1 MATLTLFQ
9 SFSEAKHLKVHNLS
23 TDTFK
28 MYLTNTAPDAAADA
42 VKADLPTELSAGN
55 GYSAGGPSITV
66 SSAAHTSGVFKWV
79 LADLTITASG
89 GSVGPFRYGCI
100 YNDTATNDELVGYLD
115 NGSSVTLSNGQT
127 YTFDFNAT
135 SGVYNST

>member
-9 SFSEAKHLKVHNLS
+9 SLSEAKHLKKINFS

-42 VKADLPTELSAGN
+42 VLGDLPTEIANGN
-55 GYSAGGPSITV
+55 GYTTGGVALTV
-66 SSAAHTSGVFKWV
+66 SSAAHTSGTFKWV

-89 GSVGPFRYGCI
+89 GTIGPFRYGCI
-100 YNDTATNDELVGYLD
+100 YSDTSTNDDLVGYLD
-115 NGSSVTLSNGQT
+115 NGSSVTLQIGQT
-127 YTFDFNAT
+127 YTIDFNA
-135 SGVYNST
+135 STGAYTCT